1 MYQVVYFFFCAKKDA
16 AATNALDDV
25 LATYPSS
32 NSTPA
37 SV

>member
-25 LATYPSS
+25 FGNLPLIQ
-32 NSTPA
+32 
-37 SV
+37 